1 MGLVLGTT
9 LAFIIWIVMWAI
21 GFKSFDGFIL
31 AMTIITLGATAR
43 ILKPYL
49 PGRV

>member
-9 LAFIIWIVMWAI
+9 FAMILWVVLWAI
-21 GFKSFDGFIL
+21 GFKSFDAFL
-31 AMTIITLGATAR
+31 VAMVIVTLGATGR

-49 PGRV
+49 PGRE